1 MPTFKDDIDY
11 VLRIHADL
19 DEELD
24 TIPAIRTVIS
34 QYSDEEA
41 FKYASTSPGAE
52 YLVTLFVK
60 AGMRDFNTNWL
71 VERLDGDNEDRVFEA
86 ALALTILNDNRGLDK
101 LIQFAHGLGPW
112 EKSNVA
118 RIDII
123 DELKYFP
130 VEYALRLNKEI
141 EQAQKEER

>member
-1 MPTFKDDIDY
+1 MSFQSDIDAI
-11 VLRIHADL
+11 LRIHVDL
-19 DEELD
+19 DEDLE
-24 TIPAIRTVIS
+24 TIPAIRTVIG

-41 FKYASTSPGAE
+41 FKFASTSPGAE

-71 VERLDGDNEDRVFEA
+71 VDRLDGDNEDRVYEA
-86 ALALTILNDNRGLDK
+86 AVALTILNDNRGLEE
-101 LIQFAHGLGPW
+101 LIKFAHGWGPW

-130 VEYALRLNKEI
+130 VEYALRLKKEI
-141 EQAQKEER
+141 EQAQKEDK